1 MPKWILTMLLGW
13 ALSAWGVSCA
23 TAAPPMPVLELKV
36 QQVAGAD
43 GGKAYRIDSSGT
55 VAATRAAAWRV
66 LTDYDHLADY
76 VPDLKSARVLA
87 RDGDKVTV
95 EQVGAA
101 RFLIFSREIRLV
113 VQVHEQPPHKI
124 DVSLID
130 GDLKAYR
137 CSWELIPLDTGGT
150 RVLYHAEIE
159 PRFYVP
165 GLVGASL
172 VRKDIARLMTAVLA
186 RMDRD
191 R

>member
-1 MPKWILTMLLGW
+1 MLLGW
-13 ALSAWGVSCA
+13 VLPAGGVACA
-23 TAAPPMPVLELKV
+23 TAAPAMPVPELKV
-36 QQVAGAD
+36 RQVDGAD
-43 GGKAYRIDSSGT
+43 GGKAYRIDSGGT

-101 RFLIFSREIRLV
+101 RFFIFSREIRLV
-113 VQVHEQPPHKI
+113 VLVHEQAPHTI
-124 DVSLID
+124 DVSLIE

-137 CSWELIPLDTGGT
+137 CSWELIPLDSGGT
-150 RVLYHAEIE
+150 RVLYHADIE
-159 PRFYVP
+159 PGFYVP